1 MKLPRINQNVV
12 AHAALAAAFSAGF
25 NSDWFKAQFASLR
38 RDIDTGGMKPF
49 VPYALA
55 GVALFVVLRGR

>member
-1 MKLPRINQNVV
+1 MKLPRINQQVV

-25 NSDWFKAQFASLR
+25 NSDWVKDQFTTLR
-38 RDIDTGGMKPF
+38 REIDTGGMKPF

-55 GVALFVVLRGR
+55 GAVLFVLLRGR